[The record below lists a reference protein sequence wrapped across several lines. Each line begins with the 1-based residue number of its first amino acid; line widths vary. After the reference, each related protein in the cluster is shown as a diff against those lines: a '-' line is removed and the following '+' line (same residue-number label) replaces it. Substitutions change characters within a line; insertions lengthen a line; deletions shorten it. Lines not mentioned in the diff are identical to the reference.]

1 MKSSILCS
9 VFETATSARRTLRRV
24 DRAAYHG
31 IVTFPSD
38 LSRSLMGKV
47 HGDEEHCATTCEVHV
62 LLQELFGSFPK
73 EMCLHGLDL
82 SLLFEEFTLW

>member
-1 MKSSILCS
+1 
-9 VFETATSARRTLRRV
+9 
-24 DRAAYHG
+24 
-31 IVTFPSD
+31 
-38 LSRSLMGKV
+38 MGKV

-62 LLQELFGSFPK
+62 QLQELFGSFPK